1 LHDGPDTFRAVL
13 FASDD
18 LQNKYDGDFNQY
30 FAVCLAEGRPPIA
43 DIVNL
48 GRLPLSADC
57 LPLKFH

>member
-30 FAVCLAEGRPPIA
+30 FAVCLAEGRPPIDA
-43 DIVNL
+43 MRQKDAASCSFSLLMVI
-48 GRLPLSADC
+48 
-57 LPLKFH
+57 